1 MSCTHYFGSLICSP
15 ARYRHVLQPDFDA
28 AIAGRRGSV
37 PMVSVRVAYAPP
49 ERRGSEPALLQAEL
63 LTRQECN
70 GSQSV
75 VNELNSHH
83 GIWLLAANIAEEQS
97 QGIYC
102 FHG

>member
-1 MSCTHYFGSLICSP
+1 
-15 ARYRHVLQPDFDA
+15 
-28 AIAGRRGSV
+28 
-37 PMVSVRVAYAPP
+37 MVSVRVAYAPP

-75 VNELNSHH
+75 VNESNSHH